1 MIDVLIYGGVKTI
14 RMFQQILAVARNTFV
29 ETIRQPVFVVLL
41 LGTILLM
48 ALNPAICAFTLD
60 TEGDNK
66 MLVDLGLSTMF
77 VAGLLLAAFSAT
89 GVFSREVANQ
99 TVLTVISK
107 PIGRAAFVLG
117 KYLGVYAAIIIAG
130 IAWAVAFLLGV
141 RHEVL
146 TTAAQELDM
155 PVLTFGVTALVLAVG
170 LAAFGNY
177 YYRWVF
183 ASALTACLVPLM
195 LAAYGLVM
203 LVGKDWKFQS
213 LGTDFQ
219 GQVWIAILLVLLALG
234 LICAVAI
241 AASVRLGQVP
251 TLLICAGVFMV
262 GLSSDYLFGRAAAE
276 GSWFAGF
283 FYRVIPNL
291 GFLWQADA
299 LAQGRTLP
307 FAFVGQVAA
316 YTSLHVC
323 GVVCLAI
330 GLFQTREVG

>member
-1 MIDVLIYGGVKTI
+1 ML
-14 RMFQQILAVARNTFV
+14 QQIWAVARNTFV
-29 ETIRQPVFVVLL
+29 ETIRQPVYVVLL
-41 LGTILLM
+41 LGTLLLM

-89 GVFSREVANQ
+89 GVFSREISNQ

-117 KYLGVYAAIIIAG
+117 KFAGVYGAIAAAG
-130 IAWAVAFLLGV
+130 LAWAIAFLLGV

-146 TTAAQELDM
+146 TTADQELDM
-155 PVLTFGVTALVLAVG
+155 PVLLFGAGALALGVG

-183 ASALTACLVPLM
+183 ASALAAWLIPLLV
-195 LAAYGLVM
+195 AAYGLVL
-203 LVGKDWKFQS
+203 LVGKHWSFQPI
-213 LGTDFQ
+213 GTDFQ
-219 GQVWIAILLVLLALG
+219 GQLWIAILLVILALG
-234 LICAVAI
+234 LISAVAI
-241 AASVRLGQVP
+241 AASVRLGQVL
-251 TLLICAGVFMV
+251 TLLVCAGVFMV
-262 GLSSDYLFGRAAAE
+262 GLSSDYLFGRSAAE
-276 GSWFAGF
+276 GHWFAGF
-283 FYRVIPNL
+283 FYRVVPNL

-299 LAQGRTLP
+299 LSQGRALP
-307 FAFVGQVAA
+307 FSFVGQVAA
-316 YTSLHVC
+316 YTGLYVC
-323 GVVCLAI
+323 GVISLAI